1 MGRFGPTCWDC
12 RGTWRLSSGGRR
24 FEIAD
29 SRNRWSLLL
38 QVADQGCL
46 LPEPPRPRSE
56 PISTV
61 PDSQGLD
68 LLEEAGFGTQGYCDF
83 LADPGV
89 KCPRCW
95 RVAQH
100 CCCESMRPVQLRP
113 RILVLFHHEELG
125 QHSATNTAVLLTLLG
140 AELFCCGLPEH
151 DQKLTELLREDVS
164 GTVVLF
170 PSDLALPA
178 AELAALGDT
187 EPRVRRVVVL
197 DGGWAQCKKMN
208 QWLDPALPRCFVNA
222 SREEFGGTRR
232 YRGITNR
239 VQTAGAFVALMRDL
253 EEEPETVA
261 AISESLGAFMDSF
274 VAQMHEG
281 RLKVL

>member
-1 MGRFGPTCWDC
+1 ML
-12 RGTWRLSSGGRR
+12 RLAAGFKAG
-24 FEIAD
+24 FQ
-29 SRNRWSLLL
+29 L
-38 QVADQGCL
+38 QVDFPWL
-46 LPEPPRPRSE
+46 LPGKFVNSPVSWSAGVHGLPAFWDP
-56 PISTV
+56 TV
-61 PDSQGLD
+61 RQ
-68 LLEEAGFGTQGYCDF
+68 
-83 LADPGV
+83 
-89 KCPRCW
+89 
-95 RVAQH
+95 
-100 CCCESMRPVQLRP
+100 
-113 RILVLFHHEELG
+113 
-125 QHSATNTAVLLTLLG
+125 LG